1 MEVELKYLIEDE
13 ETQKKLWNESVFKK
27 YGDVDPRGE
36 TNMRAV
42 YYDTRDGLLHSVDA
56 AFRIR
61 KENERLVATLKWG
74 GRNQNELS
82 EREELNIPL
91 CGLSDAEKP
100 TLKVFAESK
109 KGRELIELVGDR
121 ELVPVVETSFTRK
134 TMRIDTGKSICEAAL
149 DTGKIITAGG
159 NADIRE
165 LELELFSGSVE
176 DLEEIGSDIAGR
188 FSLRA
193 GVKSKYARGIEL
205 RQKSV

>member
-27 YGDVDPRGE
+27 YGDVDLHGE
-36 TNMRAV
+36 TNMRAI
-42 YYDTRDGLLHSVDA
+42 YYDTRDGLLRDIDA

-61 KENERLVATLKWG
+61 KENDRFVATLKWG
-74 GRNQNELS
+74 GRSEHELH

-91 CGLSDAEKP
+91 SSPEDAQRP
-100 TLKVFAESK
+100 TLKVFAESE

-134 TMRIDTGKSICEAAL
+134 TMRIDTGESICEAAL
-149 DTGKIITAGG
+149 DAGKIITAGG

-176 DLEEIGSDIAGR
+176 DLEEIGRDLAER

-205 RQKSV
+205 VKSV

>member
-1 MEVELKYLIEDE
+1 M
-13 ETQKKLWNESVFKK
+13 
-27 YGDVDPRGE
+27 G
-36 TNMRAV
+36 A
-42 YYDTRDGLLHSVDA
+42 DA
-56 AFRIR
+56 IR
-61 KENERLVATLKWG
+61 TSF
-74 GRNQNELS
+74 S

-109 KGRELIELVGDR
+109 KGRELIDWS
-121 ELVPVVETSFTRK
+121 ETGSWCRWLRRALRGK

-176 DLEEIGSDIAGR
+176 DLEEIGSDIAER
-188 FSLRA
+188 FSLR
-193 GVKSKYARGIEL
+193 GR
-205 RQKSV
+205 RQVEIRQRK